1 MLKWKR
7 TVMHAGVSL
16 SVVAV
21 GALAAEGAASAHDAA
36 DNDGAVAH
44 NGAGHHVVQ
53 GLVTTVGA
61 DSFTITTHKGA
72 TETIDTT
79 SSTTFTEI
87 GTPVAPVTVPV
98 GERVAVTL
106 DPTATTPTAVR
117 VTVLLDRVSGKVVDV
132 SATSLTL
139 SGARST
145 TRQAMILASTQYFNG
160 KTAATGVTDG
170 EFVTVFGSRDATT
183 PTELD
188 AFFVDIG
195 ATSPNPP
202 VGPVVGEN
210 HGGPGRG
217 DDHGDNDNDG
227 DRDGDHDG
235 DHGPPVTTTP
245 TTTSVTTPPAPVG
258 EPGDPDHAGF
268 PGAGDQDN
276 GDQDGNS
283 GPGNQGDQDHGG
295 GNGGGQNGG
304 DNGGGGSSGGSGS
317 GGHGGGH

>member
-21 GALAAEGAASAHDAA
+21 GALAAEGAASAHDAT
-36 DNDGAVAH
+36 DNDGAAVH
-44 NGAGHHVVQ
+44 NGFGHHIVQ

-61 DSFTITTHKGA
+61 DSFTITSHKGA

-79 SSTTFTEI
+79 STTTFSEV

-98 GERVAVTL
+98 GQRVAVTL

-132 SATSLTL
+132 SATSITL
-139 SGARST
+139 SGPKST
-145 TRQAMILASTQYFNG
+145 TRQAIITASTQYFSG
-160 KTAATGVTDG
+160 KTTATGVTDG
-170 EFVTVFGSRDATT
+170 EFVTVFGSPDATT

-188 AFFVDIG
+188 AFFVDIA

-202 VGPVVGEN
+202 HGPIVGEN

-217 DDHGDNDNDG
+217 DDHGD
-227 DRDGDHDG
+227 RDGDHT
-235 DHGPPVTTTP
+235 PPVTSTP
-245 TTTSVTTPPAPVG
+245 TTTSATTPPAPVG
-258 EPGDPDHAGF
+258 EPGDPDRAGL
-268 PGAGDQDN
+268 PGVGDQDH
-276 GDQDGNS
+276 GDQDGNG

-295 GNGGGQNGG
+295 SQNGGGQE
-304 DNGGGGSSGGSGS
+304 GGGQGGGFSGENGS